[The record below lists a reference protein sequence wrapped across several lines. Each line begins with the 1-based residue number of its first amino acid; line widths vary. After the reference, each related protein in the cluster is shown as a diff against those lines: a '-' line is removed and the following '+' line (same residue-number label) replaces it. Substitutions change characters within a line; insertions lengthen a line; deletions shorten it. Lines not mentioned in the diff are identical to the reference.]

1 MMRQRRA
8 ALDWAGVLSLEP
20 VTDDLVEVAPRSH
33 GDGSG
38 DETGRLATNA
48 KRPG

>member
-8 ALDWAGVLSLEP
+8 ALDWASVLSLEP
-20 VTDDLVEVAPRSH
+20 FTDHLVEVAPGSH
-33 GDGSG
+33 GDASR
-38 DETGRLATNA
+38 DETRRLATNA